1 MTTGVLTVWGL
12 VSYLTQISRGI
23 SAIIKIVFLTT
34 NSVWCLPTHWSLS
47 FRWGTSLV
55 TNWQVLKDSRLQ
67 VSSGLSYT
75 TTILKLDTVNYA
87 NQIKFCPSDQ
97 FKILHKS
104 YNQNKVS
111 YFYYHSLTFC
121 HNKIPLPP
129 WHHNQQGHRSL
140 LALVYIQSLAGIYIW
155 SEIFLSSQI
164 FSKFKIIYLFLD
176 VALEPGDIRALLI
189 GGVPLSHID
198 TFLTIA
204 DVFIL

>member
-1 MTTGVLTVWGL
+1 MTHCM
-12 VSYLTQISRGI
+12 
-23 SAIIKIVFLTT
+23 
-34 NSVWCLPTHWSLS
+34 WCLPTHWSLS

-87 NQIKFCPSDQ
+87 YQ
-97 FKILHKS
+97 FKIHPKS
-104 YNQNKVS
+104 YDCSQNKV
-111 YFYYHSLTFC
+111 YYYYHSLTFC

-129 WHHNQQGHRSL
+129 WHHNQLGHRSL

-164 FSKFKIIYLFLD
+164 FSKLLLQFTCFLMLHWSL
-176 VALEPGDIRALLI
+176 VTSEHCWLVVYPSVTLTHFWQLQ
-189 GGVPLSHID
+189 
-198 TFLTIA
+198 TFSFYNCS
-204 DVFIL
+204 VKMMNQILQYSITSLYGL